1 MSEFGITWEQSSF
14 MFCRSKDSLFTLA
27 TTLRPHELDTFSTKC
42 LTMSGPQCPVA
53 QSSDNVKNEYLV
65 VEDSNCNN
73 NEKNHSYSCQTE
85 NGARSSPK
93 RPGWFGK
100 GYAKAKKPSKKRRLR

>member
-1 MSEFGITWEQSSF
+1 

-27 TTLRPHELDTFSTKC
+27 TTLRPHELDTFSTKY

-53 QSSDNVKNEYLV
+53 QPPDNVKNEYLV

-73 NEKNHSYSCQTE
+73 SEESNSCSCKTE